1 MAHIRVGGLKM
12 REQDEK
18 IPLKYGVLGQETCGP
33 GGMAYGMRSIPGVV
47 ELIDYMEKYSPEA
60 WMLNYSNPAA
70 IVAEATRRMRPNA
83 KIINICDM
91 PVAIK
96 KSIADI
102 VGLDSES
109 DIVDRYYG
117 LNHFGWWTEM
127 TDKQGNDLM
136 PKLKEHV
143 AKFGYA
149 AAEDEGNPL
158 LEETS
163 WMDTFQKVKDVYAV
177 DPNTVPNTYLKYYLY
192 PDYVVAHADPNYTR
206 ANEVMDNREKNIF
219 AECERIAA
227 AQTAEDTTIEAGE
240 HAEFI
245 VQLAGALAY
254 NTYERMLLIVKNE
267 GAIANLDDD
276 AMVEVPCIVSKRGE
290 LRNFLKWQNNP
301 NDIGKDAA
309 FKRRI
314 FSDAQRTIRY
324 LEENNWEKI
333 YQALENSRNVYLL
346 GTGVTQQNQ
355 AAELQRLLLLI
366 GKPAQMIPASSQSN
380 EFKRI
385 MENITE
391 NDLIFVLSLSG
402 ENQHLFNVLNVLSTY
417 HSTIV
422 SITNMQNNLLSGRAD
437 YSLYASSSRSPNPTD
452 WWLQT
457 ASSFFLLIEAFAFG
471 YVDYC
476 RSKED

>member
-1 MAHIRVGGLKM
+1 
-12 REQDEK
+12 
-18 IPLKYGVLGQETCGP
+18 
-33 GGMAYGMRSIPGVV
+33 
-47 ELIDYMEKYSPEA
+47 
-60 WMLNYSNPAA
+60 MLF
-70 IVAEATRRMRPNA
+70 
-83 KIINICDM
+83 
-91 PVAIK
+91 
-96 KSIADI
+96 
-102 VGLDSES
+102 S
-109 DIVDRYYG
+109 DIVNQHYET
-117 LNHFGWWTEM
+117 LNEVDIQMVKYIHAH
-127 TDKQGNDLM
+127 
-136 PKLKEHV
+136 LKEV
-143 AKFGYA
+143 TTMGTNDFAKVCHSSKSSVIRF
-149 AAEDEGNPL
+149 
-158 LEETS
+158 T
-163 WMDTFQKVKDVYAV
+163 QKLGF
-177 DPNTVPNTYLKYYLY
+177 TG
-192 PDYVVAHADPNYTR
+192 
-206 ANEVMDNREKNIF
+206 F
-219 AECERIAA
+219 
-227 AQTAEDTTIEAGE
+227 
-240 HAEFI
+240 
-245 VQLAGALAY
+245 
-254 NTYERMLLIVKNE
+254 
-267 GAIANLDDD
+267 
-276 AMVEVPCIVSKRGE
+276 SE

-301 NDIGKDAA
+301 NENEKETA

-324 LEENNWEKI
+324 LEENEWEKI

-391 NDLIFVLSLSG
+391 DDLIFVLSLSG

-457 ASSFFLLIEAFAFG
+457 SSSFFLLIEAFAFG

-476 RSKED
+476 RSK

>member
-1 MAHIRVGGLKM
+1 
-12 REQDEK
+12 
-18 IPLKYGVLGQETCGP
+18 
-33 GGMAYGMRSIPGVV
+33 
-47 ELIDYMEKYSPEA
+47 
-60 WMLNYSNPAA
+60 MLF
-70 IVAEATRRMRPNA
+70 
-83 KIINICDM
+83 
-91 PVAIK
+91 
-96 KSIADI
+96 
-102 VGLDSES
+102 S
-109 DIVDRYYG
+109 DIVNQHY
-117 LNHFGWWTEM
+117 
-127 TDKQGNDLM
+127 
-136 PKLKEHV
+136 
-143 AKFGYA
+143 
-149 AAEDEGNPL
+149 
-158 LEETS
+158 ET
-163 WMDTFQKVKDVYAV
+163 
-177 DPNTVPNTYLKYYLY
+177 L
-192 PDYVVAHADPNYTR
+192 
-206 ANEVMDNREKNIF
+206 NEVDIQMVKYIHAHPKEITTMGTNDF
-219 AECERIAA
+219 AKVC
-227 AQTAEDTTIEAGE
+227 
-240 HAEFI
+240 HS
-245 VQLAGALAY
+245 
-254 NTYERMLLIVKNE
+254 
-267 GAIANLDDD
+267 
-276 AMVEVPCIVSKRGE
+276 SKSSVIRFTQKLGFTGFSE